1 MCNLQLPIKQEL
13 SMKRNPITIALAF
26 LSLAGIGPAAAHVS
40 LEVPGAAVGSTY
52 KAVFRVPHGC
62 EGKATTAIK
71 VRIPEGFINV
81 KPMPKAG
88 WELQTVVSP
97 YQASYELHGNPL
109 TEGVTEVVWSGGEL
123 PDAYYDEFVF
133 RGTVAATVP
142 AGTTF
147 YFPTVQLCDG
157 AEEAWIDVTGAE
169 DAEMPAP
176 SLELGPA
183 EATH

>member
-1 MCNLQLPIKQEL
+1 MCNLQLPINLEL
-13 SMKRNPITIALAF
+13 SMKRTPITIALAF
-26 LSLAGIGPAAAHVS
+26 LSLASIGPAAAHVS
-40 LEVPGAAVGSTY
+40 LEVPSAAVGSTY
-52 KAVFRVPHGC
+52 KAVLRIPHGC

-71 VRIPEGFINV
+71 VWIPEGFINV
-81 KPMPKAG
+81 KPMPKAD
-88 WELQTVVSP
+88 WELQTVVSG
-97 YQASYELHGNPL
+97 YEGSYELHGNPL

-142 AGTTF
+142 EGTTL
-147 YFPTVQLCDG
+147 YFPAVQLCDG

>member
-1 MCNLQLPIKQEL
+1 MRPIL
-13 SMKRNPITIALAF
+13 FTVFAL
-26 LSLAGIGPAAAHVS
+26 LGLASIGPATAHVS
-40 LEVPGAAVGSTY
+40 LEKPSAAIGSTY
-52 KAVFRVPHGC
+52 KAVLRVPHGC

-97 YQASYELHGNPL
+97 YQGNYELHGSVL
-109 TEGVTEVVWSGGEL
+109 TEGVTEIVWSGGEL
-123 PDAYYDEFVF
+123 PDAFYDEFAF
-133 RGTVAATVP
+133 RRTVAATVP
-142 AGTTF
+142 EGTTF
-147 YFPTVQLCDG
+147 HFPTVQLCDG

-169 DAEMPAP
+169 DAEKPAP
-176 SLELGPA
+176 SLELTPA

>member
-1 MCNLQLPIKQEL
+1 
-13 SMKRNPITIALAF
+13 MKRASLTVALAV
-26 LSLAGIGPAAAHVS
+26 LGLAGIGPAAAHVS

-52 KAVFRVPHGC
+52 KAVLRVPHGC
-62 EGKATTAIK
+62 EGKATTTIK
-71 VRIPEGFINV
+71 VRIPEGFISV

-88 WELQTVVSP
+88 WALETVVST
-97 YQASYELHGNPL
+97 YQASYELHDNTL
-109 TEGVTEVVWSGGEL
+109 TEGVTEIVWSGGDL
-123 PDAYYDEFVF
+123 PDAFYDEFVF
-133 RGTVAATVP
+133 RGTVAATLP
-142 AGTTF
+142 EGTTL
-147 YFPTVQLCDG
+147 YFPTVQLCNG

>member
-1 MCNLQLPIKQEL
+1 MCNLQPLIKQEL
-13 SMKRNPITIALAF
+13 SMKPTPLITVLAV
-26 LSLAGIGPAAAHVS
+26 LGLASIGPAAAHVS
-40 LEVPGAAVGSTY
+40 LEVPGATIGSTY
-52 KAVFRVPHGC
+52 KAVLRVPHGC
-62 EGKATTAIK
+62 DGKATTAVK

-88 WELQTVVSP
+88 WDLQTVVST
-97 YQASYELHGNPL
+97 YQGSYELHGNTL

-142 AGTTF
+142 EGTTF
-147 YFPTVQLCDG
+147 FFPTVQLCDG

-176 SLELGPA
+176 SLELAPA
-183 EATH
+183 GATH